1 MKNAEKPALFSLGW
15 WRDAALLNLGAVLVA
30 MGVYFF
36 KFPNHFTTGG
46 VSGLSILMHRYL
58 PGLTTATLN
67 LILNLLLLL
76 VGVLCLGRSFGL
88 RTAYATVVSSLATMF
103 FEWALPM
110 SAPMTSQPLL
120 ELIFAVALPSV
131 GTALLFQ
138 VGASSGGTDV
148 IAMLIKKYSHFNIG
162 TGLAMAD
169 VTVAL
174 WSCFA
179 FGMETGL
186 ISLFGLF
193 LKSVLVDTV
202 IESLNRKK
210 SFILVTSD
218 PEAVAAFIT
227 HDLHRSATIWEAKG
241 AYSHETK
248 WVVLAALNRAQAVT
262 LRRHLKE
269 TDPHAF
275 MLITNSSEIFGKG
288 FLRV

>member
-15 WRDAALLNLGAVLVA
+15 WREAALLNLGAVLVA

-58 PGLTTATLN
+58 PGLTTAMLN

-162 TGLAMAD
+162 TGLALAD

-174 WSCFA
+174 NGFPSTNYATHTIINHLNDYGIIRLEMGYACA
-179 FGMETGL
+179 IAVL
-186 ISLFGLF
+186 LFFMMLF
-193 LKSVLVDTV
+193 INKIVQ
-202 IESLNRKK
+202 K
-210 SFILVTSD
+210 
-218 PEAVAAFIT
+218 
-227 HDLHRSATIWEAKG
+227 
-241 AYSHETK
+241 
-248 WVVLAALNRAQAVT
+248 T
-262 LRRHLKE
+262 L
-269 TDPHAF
+269 
-275 MLITNSSEIFGKG
+275 GKVG
-288 FLRV
+288 S

>member
-120 ELIFAVALPSV
+120 ELIFAVAL
-131 GTALLFQ
+131 
-138 VGASSGGTDV
+138 
-148 IAMLIKKYSHFNIG
+148 
-162 TGLAMAD
+162 
-169 VTVAL
+169 
-174 WSCFA
+174 
-179 FGMETGL
+179 
-186 ISLFGLF
+186 
-193 LKSVLVDTV
+193 
-202 IESLNRKK
+202 
-210 SFILVTSD
+210 
-218 PEAVAAFIT
+218 
-227 HDLHRSATIWEAKG
+227 
-241 AYSHETK
+241 
-248 WVVLAALNRAQAVT
+248 
-262 LRRHLKE
+262 
-269 TDPHAF
+269 
-275 MLITNSSEIFGKG
+275 
-288 FLRV
+288 